1 MLKIRNE
8 KILHALYL
16 IGIVIKSMDGILE
29 LLGGF
34 ILFAIKSDSMVKIV
48 QTIFRH
54 ELIQDPTDI
63 LANYLIKASHTVS
76 FSTLS
81 FAAVYLMIHGFIKI
95 GLVTGLWFKK
105 LWAYPL
111 AEIALAIFVIY
122 QLIRFSRTHSL
133 ILILLTVLDIVIL
146 LLVNIEY
153 KRVKKSHKHR
163 NMD

>member
-1 MLKIRNE
+1 M
-8 KILHALYL
+8 
-16 IGIVIKSMDGILE
+16 
-29 LLGGF
+29 
-34 ILFAIKSDSMVKIV
+34 KIV
-48 QTIFRH
+48 QTIFKH
-54 ELIQDPTDI
+54 ELLQDPTDI
-63 LANYLIKASHTVS
+63 LANYLIKASHNVS

-111 AEIALAIFVIY
+111 AEIVLSLFIIY

-133 ILILLTVLDIVIL
+133 ILILLTLLDIVIL
-146 LLVNIEY
+146 FLVSHEY
-153 KRVKKSHKHR
+153 KRIKNSHKHR